1 MTRGDLLAGIVLSA
15 AGIGVLSAMD
25 ATAKSLG
32 AVLSPFQIG
41 FVRYLGAAL
50 WLVPVIVLTR
60 GAWPRR
66 RNMGRH
72 AARAALL
79 ALTAGLFFYAVVHL
93 PLAIATALWMSA
105 PVYVSLLGVVL
116 LKERFT
122 GGLALAV
129 LLGLAGSLVIVMGGA
144 PIETGSNAKGLAWGA
159 AILAPVSYASA
170 LLLLKHHAEDESA
183 ASMTLAQS
191 LIAALLFL
199 PLALPGLSVPSGGPW
214 LQIALVGLLGAV
226 GIMLLTTGLRRVPAS
241 VFSILDYTGLLW
253 AAAFGALLFAEIPGP
268 QFWAGGGMIVAACA
282 ISARAGRRAA
292 PVST

>member
-1 MTRGDLLAGIVLSA
+1 M
-15 AGIGVLSAMD
+15 
-25 ATAKSLG
+25 
-32 AVLSPFQIG
+32 
-41 FVRYLGAAL
+41 
-50 WLVPVIVLTR
+50 
-60 GAWPRR
+60 
-66 RNMGRH
+66 
-72 AARAALL
+72 

-122 GGLALAV
+122 TGLALAV
-129 LLGLAGSLVIVMGGA
+129 LLGLAGSLVIVLGA
-144 PIETGSNAKGLAWGA
+144 APLETGGSAEGLAWGA

-199 PLALPGLSVPSGGPW
+199 PLALPGFSVPDGGPW
-214 LQIALVGLLGAV
+214 LQIALVGLLGAI

-241 VFSILDYTGLLW
+241 VFSVLDYTGLLW

-268 QFWAGGGMIVAACA
+268 LFWAGGGMIVAACA